1 MNISYQREADRN
13 YMVIDELPVD
23 EESSALRI
31 LEEHPSEV
39 FLRPLQRSLNGHVR
53 ILYEITSRQNI
64 ASFFERNPMTGSAL
78 FLLFNSLEAAMLECE
93 RYFID
98 PQDLLLEPEALY
110 YSSAKHA
117 VQFCYV
123 PGSCKASPE
132 CFRLLAEF
140 ILKHLAHEDRSAVD
154 LGYQFYELVCAE
166 NFSFLRSW
174 SQMKTHLDP
183 NVSASETPSSD
194 KIIGDPAVFTRPGSS
209 EEGRIVF
216 GNLQEKEST
225 GLKNTGFENTGS
237 AALRS
242 GFPVSD
248 TDRTLGSSADEN
260 EKKKRQKT
268 KKKASAKKLLSI
280 ILPIAGAAVLYGL
293 ILWFFV
299 LTPLQMGGLFFL
311 LCAAVWLLCSL
322 LTNRRDM
329 TGQINRLRPEEPG
342 PDNGDRN
349 RFYRQKSSG
358 GRPCDTARC
367 DLPHPRET
375 GNGSGERDLY
385 FPLCSIRR
393 LISFCI
399 STIGRMHRATANAI
413 RYSRKETGAK
423 ENAFRRGGTST
434 TSAVMI
440 RENASVAHSQRFCF
454 FSEKRDWRRERILNA

>member
-194 KIIGDPAVFTRPGSS
+194 KIVGDPAVFTRPGPS
-209 EEGRIVF
+209 EEDRIVF

-225 GLKNTGFENTGS
+225 GLKNTGFENTGA

-260 EKKKRQKT
+260 EKKKRRKP

-293 ILWFFV
+293 VLWFFV

-329 TGQINRLRPEEPG
+329 TGQINRLRPEDEDEEDYFRLLMSDSEKEKEHPAVPEKKG
-342 PDNGDRN
+342 NSRMSFMDDPYDEGTRYLEDPSPVLQIRLVSQNIRKSPDL
-349 RFYRQKSSG
+349 
-358 GRPCDTARC
+358 TM
-367 DLPHPRET
+367 ET
-375 GNGSGERDLY
+375 GIAFIGKNPQEVDLVI
-385 FPLCSIRR
+385 PLDV
-393 LISFCI
+393 ISRI
-399 STIGRMHRATANAI
+399 H
-413 RYSRKETGAK
+413 AK
-423 ENAFRRGGTST
+423 LEMDPVNVIFTFLYA
-434 TSAVMI
+434 
-440 RENASVAHSQRFCF
+440 
-454 FSEKRDWRRERILNA
+454 L